1 MLRRLPIKLKY
12 VIKAGVGFNKSLRK
26 TRNDFDTTLFCSHD
40 GCCGSPK
47 PQSFN
52 TIKNMQIFIDEKFLK
67 AVKYYIQE
75 VRTKLSSTTLMKAV
89 TKCNMLILGIYSN
102 TLSRFKIVLN
112 FKNIE
117 YFLAEHSKF
126 TGLFV

>member
-1 MLRRLPIKLKY
+1 MVVVARQNLKFQHNPEQANFY
-12 VIKAGVGFNKSLRK
+12 GWEVSEGNK
-26 TRNDFDTTLFCSHD
+26 
-40 GCCGSPK
+40 
-47 PQSFN
+47 
-52 TIKNMQIFIDEKFLK
+52 I
-67 AVKYYIQE
+67 YIQE

-102 TLSRFKIVLN
+102 TLSRFKIAFN
-112 FKNIE
+112 CKNIE